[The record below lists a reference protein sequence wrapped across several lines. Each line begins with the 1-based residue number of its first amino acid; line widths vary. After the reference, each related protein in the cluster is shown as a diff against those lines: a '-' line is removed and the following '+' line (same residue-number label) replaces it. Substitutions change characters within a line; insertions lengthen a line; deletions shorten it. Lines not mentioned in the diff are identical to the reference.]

1 MVCVL
6 ALSMI
11 FAFSACRNDDTE
23 QGKNSTTTSTTE
35 KENPTEN
42 ENPTEDKSSE
52 SDKTTEA
59 ADESLTGEWF
69 GEETLSPQAF
79 YAEYYNSD
87 ITKTGAKL
95 RTTYKFNDDGTFS
108 IGISISNISEVRKE
122 YRSLMV
128 AAARKNFEAQGKF
141 LTTDDV
147 LYYEGY
153 ADKVLESI
161 CAEQNGTY
169 TTDGDMLVLTLNGET
184 HSEKYAISGNK
195 LTLKGSSSSDEP
207 ITLTRK

>member
-1 MVCVL
+1 MVFFLV
-6 ALSMI
+6 LSMI
-11 FAFSACRNDDTE
+11 SAFSACKNDDTE
-23 QGKNSTTTSTTE
+23 RGQNSTSTSTPQQ
-35 KENPTEN
+35 ENPIEN

-59 ADESLTGEWF
+59 ADESLTGEWV
-69 GEETLSPQAF
+69 GDEIVSPQTF
-79 YAEYYNSD
+79 YAEFYNSE
-87 ITKTGAKL
+87 ITKTRVEL
-95 RTTYKFNDDGTFS
+95 RTTYKFNADGTFG

-128 AAARKNFEAQGKF
+128 AAARKNIESQGKF

-161 CAEQNGTY
+161 CAEQKGTY
-169 TTDGDMLVLTLNGET
+169 TTDDNVLTLTLNGET
-184 HSEKYAISGNK
+184 HSEKYTISGNK
-195 LTLKGSSSSDEP
+195 LTLAGSSNSDEP
-207 ITLTRK
+207 IILTKK